1 MPAPSSSAQAGVD
14 RVSARQSGS
23 RHPRERWDR
32 CLPPLFFA
40 RSCTTDAP
48 PPPSASTAYVKKKKQ
63 KKRKQCL
70 TECPIRRIITV
81 FFSLSVCLSVC
92 PSICLFLSL
101 YRSILC
107 ILFSLSIFLPLSAS
121 VCVSLYLS
129 FSFTHIL
136 HFYIFLLLLSFSSIS
151 RVSLFLSLSI
161 FSSSGKAEK
170 DDVEE
175 TVEEEEEEKKKKK
188 KKEKE
193 KTTKKERKKRR
204 RKEEKREDR
213 RPKSE
218 QGRGRRRRL
227 RCPGGELARGWSTT
241 CAIMA
246 EVATKKSISV
256 VSNKKNE
263 VCGVQSNNGL
273 IDLDNITATHNKQLI
288 SLCDNNDDE
297 DDLVLTNNTR
307 NELATEDKSL
317 QELIENELAL
327 RICSNNGDKK
337 KKKKKKDDDD
347 DDDDDDDGDDDNDGN
362 GDGDGDDEIDEV
374 DDNNDIDNQ
383 DEKNR
388 LVKMDEIEEQ
398 QTGQPDT
405 VKRILLDRQEDQF
418 RVNTDFIVAELEHC
432 ALIGEPYGYQN
443 GHVSPITNVKPEDG
457 ANESKKEI
465 VDFDKD
471 KIDDDDDDDDDD
483 DKDAMIM
490 KKTNDEIERERKENE
505 KSEEKEE
512 GSIENENDLFLRST
526 KTNRS
531 SEEVIA
537 NLDDVKFE
545 SDDNNVDVESNR
557 SMEINISKVVDN
569 SSPLSCGDKYQQEEE
584 EEEEENKL
592 IESKSF
598 LKDTIELVETDLGKD
613 ECLEKKTT
621 WTNEQ
626 EEVIMDGQ
634 QSGGQFSDNFE
645 DPEQVALTSVIN
657 DKLKTIDTKES
668 LIDNTTEYFRN
679 DENVVVGGNTT
690 NNESSAM
697 IMDTIAE
704 VTNKVMESPQDVSS
718 NKSRSFDDVTLSQ
731 SETST
736 DAASTQEFIDMER
749 RVLSEE
755 NESNVERN
763 VVDDDDTKKMLEDD
777 LIDRRNDV
785 TLLTSYSNETT
796 REFDYDETANDS
808 RNERFEDNDKCQMS
822 DSTVLL
828 DNTEVVVSAQN
839 LAIFSESKRVESLL
853 IDSVDQSTDQ
863 AHKFD
868 SWMTVEEATRIE
880 EDVEIEKE
888 RHHEEILTIER
899 EDTNETIITDSD
911 RSTQDDHLAASS
923 PRAPLA
929 TPDDETSDIIN
940 VCDSESREEKITTT
954 SSTTA
959 TATTVMSSS
968 SKGAASVTNK
978 TKKKKIEGVAGN
990 DASPNLTPRTKK
1002 TKKSKKSD
1010 LEKENISVNS
1020 DLQDAS
1026 MHTGSRMINQETID
1040 FSDEDDL
1047 SNVNVKSLTQNYVSE
1062 ANRNEQERSNKERI
1076 ATGVSIKQL
1085 CRSFG
1090 DISNMS
1096 EADQA
1101 TFGRT
1106 NSVEIE
1112 EKAKSMGD
1120 LRVCEQG
1127 FSKFYKDAPVFA
1139 GVSVKALKSSF
1150 NKFDALSKKT
1160 VLHVRSVDAGKV
1172 QQQLN
1177 SVGQN
1182 GEANQ
1187 NCRSC
1192 GKVVFQMEQTKAE
1205 GLVWHKNCF
1214 RCVQCSKQLNVD
1226 NYESHESTLYC
1237 KPHFK
1242 ELFQPKP
1249 VEESDQSVRP
1259 RKPELI
1265 IRENEPKELPP
1276 DVVRASDK
1284 PDLGLEELSSLNVK
1298 SRFQVFEKAG
1308 TENTTNEIER
1318 SPSQI
1323 AVKRSPSILSKLA
1336 KFQAKGMDIGVA
1348 DESLNGIP
1356 YEESSES
1363 EEEEAA
1369 EDIEEVETEIVKAK
1383 RTTRER
1389 PISFSKMDDIK
1400 NRWESTSQQGR
1411 REVQREAR
1419 KEEIAGIRSR
1429 LFMGKQGKMKEMYQ
1443 QAVAGSERVT
1453 KINAAEEIQH
1463 STHARSIKE
1472 RFERGEPIAASDD
1485 ETDSKPKPEKAD
1497 EEVIA
1502 AGISRKSRS
1511 LFLEL
1516 DASAAKTGRP
1526 VTPVNPKTPADAP
1539 RRARDAFMVRQVS
1552 DDVVRSSDTTEEVHV
1567 ETSDISNK
1575 FKFFESYKEPEK
1587 QRKQFRITPPRDGQ
1601 VKQMDSPEREI
1612 YRDPDVVRADD
1623 RVDEVV
1629 HTDTARKM
1637 LSIFRQMEENACKE
1651 ELPEGPKPLKR
1662 FTPPPEDKFAKQ
1674 TASDSEEDEEEEG
1687 EESEADES
1695 AEERDPNYVRASDK
1709 VEDEF
1714 LKQAQ
1719 NAARAK
1725 TLRAKFEHWEETDGK
1740 PSNHNIAE
1748 MEIAQSTG
1756 DQSSIESASSLR
1768 ARFESLGS
1776 QTNESPRAPKIK
1788 VNRFVEIQ
1796 ASCTDVCESCKKKVY
1811 PLEKVETNNKIF
1823 HKQCFR
1829 CLQCNCVLRMDTF
1842 TLNNGKLYCIP
1853 HFKQLFITR
1862 GNYDEG
1868 FGVDPHKNKWATS
1881 NANQANVSPIAV
1893 SNGDL

>member
-1 MPAPSSSAQAGVD
+1 M
-14 RVSARQSGS
+14 
-23 RHPRERWDR
+23 
-32 CLPPLFFA
+32 
-40 RSCTTDAP
+40 
-48 PPPSASTAYVKKKKQ
+48 
-63 KKRKQCL
+63 
-70 TECPIRRIITV
+70 
-81 FFSLSVCLSVC
+81 
-92 PSICLFLSL
+92 
-101 YRSILC
+101 
-107 ILFSLSIFLPLSAS
+107 
-121 VCVSLYLS
+121 
-129 FSFTHIL
+129 
-136 HFYIFLLLLSFSSIS
+136 
-151 RVSLFLSLSI
+151 
-161 FSSSGKAEK
+161 
-170 DDVEE
+170 
-175 TVEEEEEEKKKKK
+175 
-188 KKEKE
+188 
-193 KTTKKERKKRR
+193 
-204 RKEEKREDR
+204 
-213 RPKSE
+213 
-218 QGRGRRRRL
+218 
-227 RCPGGELARGWSTT
+227 
-241 CAIMA
+241 
-246 EVATKKSISV
+246 
-256 VSNKKNE
+256 N
-263 VCGVQSNNGL
+263 
-273 IDLDNITATHNKQLI
+273 
-288 SLCDNNDDE
+288 
-297 DDLVLTNNTR
+297 
-307 NELATEDKSL
+307 
-317 QELIENELAL
+317 
-327 RICSNNGDKK
+327 
-337 KKKKKKDDDD
+337 
-347 DDDDDDDGDDDNDGN
+347 
-362 GDGDGDDEIDEV
+362 
-374 DDNNDIDNQ
+374 
-383 DEKNR
+383 
-388 LVKMDEIEEQ
+388 EIEEDEEQ
-398 QTGQPDT
+398 QQQQQQSGQSDT
-405 VKRILLDRQEDQF
+405 VKRILFDRQDDQF

-432 ALIGEPYGYQN
+432 ALIEEPYGYQN
-443 GHVSPITNVKPEDG
+443 GHVSPIITNNVKSEEHN
-457 ANESKKEI
+457 NEIKKEL

-471 KIDDDDDDDDDD
+471 KIDDV
-483 DKDAMIM
+483 KETFMI
-490 KKTNDEIERERKENE
+490 DQIDREIN
-505 KSEEKEE
+505 EKEE
-512 GSIENENDLFLRST
+512 NDKDKMEEMNVEKVEKDLFLRSN
-526 KTNRS
+526 KIYDEN
-531 SEEVIA
+531 VIP

-545 SDDNNVDVESNR
+545 IDDNNVDIESNR
-557 SMEINISKVVDN
+557 STEINISNYMDN
-569 SSPLSCGDKYQQEEE
+569 SSPLSCRNKYQQEEE
-584 EEEEENKL
+584 EEEEEEEEGL
-592 IESKSF
+592 IDNKSF
-598 LKDTIELVETDLGKD
+598 SNNTFDRIETEIIDD
-613 ECLEKKTT
+613 ELSEKKIIDRTDDT
-621 WTNEQ
+621 WMNKREESEQ
-626 EEVIMDGQ
+626 SE
-634 QSGGQFSDNFE
+634 GQFSDNFE
-645 DPEQVALTSVIN
+645 DPEKCSMTSINN
-657 DKLKTIDTKES
+657 DKLNTIDTNES
-668 LIDNTTEYFRN
+668 IIDNNKMEYFRN
-679 DENVVVGGNTT
+679 DDNNIVVGNQSINESTTMIAEIT
-690 NNESSAM
+690 NNNS
-697 IMDTIAE
+697 
-704 VTNKVMESPQDVSS
+704 KVIESPQDVSS

-755 NESNVERN
+755 NESIVIERN
-763 VVDDDDTKKMLEDD
+763 NDDDNKRFSEDD
-777 LIDRRNDV
+777 IDLRNDV
-785 TLLTSYSNETT
+785 QSLKTYNKDTTKEYDFEET
-796 REFDYDETANDS
+796 NDL
-808 RNERFEDNDKCQMS
+808 RNFERFEINDTRQQQLT
-822 DSTVLL
+822 DSTILL
-828 DNTEVVVSAQN
+828 EKTEIVVSAKN
-839 LAIFSESKRVESLL
+839 VAIHSETNKRVESFM
-853 IDSVDQSTDQ
+853 IDKTDRSSTNDQIN
-863 AHKFD
+863 KFD

-940 VCDSESREEKITTT
+940 VCD
-954 SSTTA
+954 
-959 TATTVMSSS
+959 
-968 SKGAASVTNK
+968 
-978 TKKKKIEGVAGN
+978 
-990 DASPNLTPRTKK
+990 
-1002 TKKSKKSD
+1002 
-1010 LEKENISVNS
+1010 
-1020 DLQDAS
+1020 
-1026 MHTGSRMINQETID
+1026 
-1040 FSDEDDL
+1040 
-1047 SNVNVKSLTQNYVSE
+1047 
-1062 ANRNEQERSNKERI
+1062 
-1076 ATGVSIKQL
+1076 
-1085 CRSFG
+1085 
-1090 DISNMS
+1090 
-1096 EADQA
+1096 
-1101 TFGRT
+1101 
-1106 NSVEIE
+1106 
-1112 EKAKSMGD
+1112 
-1120 LRVCEQG
+1120 
-1127 FSKFYKDAPVFA
+1127 
-1139 GVSVKALKSSF
+1139 KSSF

-1177 SVGQN
+1177 AVGQN

-1363 EEEEAA
+1363 EEEEPT

-1796 ASCTDVCESCKKKVY
+1796 ASCTDVCESCEKKVY

>member
-1 MPAPSSSAQAGVD
+1 
-14 RVSARQSGS
+14 
-23 RHPRERWDR
+23 
-32 CLPPLFFA
+32 
-40 RSCTTDAP
+40 
-48 PPPSASTAYVKKKKQ
+48 
-63 KKRKQCL
+63 
-70 TECPIRRIITV
+70 
-81 FFSLSVCLSVC
+81 
-92 PSICLFLSL
+92 
-101 YRSILC
+101 
-107 ILFSLSIFLPLSAS
+107 
-121 VCVSLYLS
+121 
-129 FSFTHIL
+129 
-136 HFYIFLLLLSFSSIS
+136 
-151 RVSLFLSLSI
+151 
-161 FSSSGKAEK
+161 
-170 DDVEE
+170 
-175 TVEEEEEEKKKKK
+175 
-188 KKEKE
+188 
-193 KTTKKERKKRR
+193 
-204 RKEEKREDR
+204 
-213 RPKSE
+213 
-218 QGRGRRRRL
+218 
-227 RCPGGELARGWSTT
+227 
-241 CAIMA
+241 MA

-337 KKKKKKDDDD
+337 MDKKNDDDD
-347 DDDDDDDGDDDNDGN
+347 ENDVV
-362 GDGDGDDEIDEV
+362 D
-374 DDNNDIDNQ
+374 DDNNDDNIDNIE

-388 LVKMDEIEEQ
+388 LVKMNEIEEDEEQ
-398 QTGQPDT
+398 QQQQQQQQQQSGQSDT
-405 VKRILLDRQEDQF
+405 VKRILFDRQDDQF

-432 ALIGEPYGYQN
+432 ALIEEPYGYQN
-443 GHVSPITNVKPEDG
+443 GHVSPIITNNVKSEEHN
-457 ANESKKEI
+457 NEIKKEL

-471 KIDDDDDDDDDD
+471 KIDDVKETFMIDQIDRERNKKEED
-483 DKDAMIM
+483 DKD
-490 KKTNDEIERERKENE
+490 
-505 KSEEKEE
+505 KEE
-512 GSIENENDLFLRST
+512 EMNVEKVEKDLFLRSN
-526 KTNRS
+526 KIHDEN
-531 SEEVIA
+531 VIP

-545 SDDNNVDVESNR
+545 IDDNSVDIESNR
-557 SMEINISKVVDN
+557 STEINISNFMDN
-569 SSPLSCGDKYQQEEE
+569 PSPLSCRNKYQQEEE
-584 EEEEENKL
+584 KEEEEEEGL
-592 IESKSF
+592 IDNKSF
-598 LKDTIELVETDLGKD
+598 SNNTFDRIETEIIDD
-613 ECLEKKTT
+613 ELSEKKIIDRTDDT
-621 WTNEQ
+621 WMNKRDEGEQ
-626 EEVIMDGQ
+626 SE
-634 QSGGQFSDNFE
+634 GQFSDNFE
-645 DPEQVALTSVIN
+645 DPDKFSMTSINN
-657 DKLKTIDTKES
+657 DKLNTIDTNES
-668 LIDNTTEYFRN
+668 LIDNNKMEYFRN
-679 DENVVVGGNTT
+679 DDNIVVGNQSINESTTMIAEIT
-690 NNESSAM
+690 NNNS
-697 IMDTIAE
+697 
-704 VTNKVMESPQDVSS
+704 KVIESPQDVSS

-755 NESNVERN
+755 NESINIERN
-763 VVDDDDTKKMLEDD
+763 NDDDNKRFSEDD
-777 LIDRRNDV
+777 LDLRNDV
-785 TLLTSYSNETT
+785 QSLKTYNKDTT
-796 REFDYDETANDS
+796 KEFDFEEANDI
-808 RNERFEDNDKCQMS
+808 RNFERFEINDTRQQLT
-822 DSTVLL
+822 DSTILL
-828 DNTEVVVSAQN
+828 EKTEIVVSAKN
-839 LAIFSESKRVESLL
+839 VAILSETNKRVESFM
-853 IDSVDQSTDQ
+853 IDKTDRSTTDQ
-863 AHKFD
+863 INKFD

-940 VCDSESREEKITTT
+940 VCD
-954 SSTTA
+954 
-959 TATTVMSSS
+959 
-968 SKGAASVTNK
+968 
-978 TKKKKIEGVAGN
+978 
-990 DASPNLTPRTKK
+990 
-1002 TKKSKKSD
+1002 
-1010 LEKENISVNS
+1010 
-1020 DLQDAS
+1020 
-1026 MHTGSRMINQETID
+1026 
-1040 FSDEDDL
+1040 
-1047 SNVNVKSLTQNYVSE
+1047 
-1062 ANRNEQERSNKERI
+1062 
-1076 ATGVSIKQL
+1076 

-1096 EADQA
+1096 EADQT

-1106 NSVEIE
+1106 NSMEIE

-1127 FSKFYKDAPVFA
+1127 FSKFCKDAPVFA
-1139 GVSVKALKSSF
+1139 GVSVKALRASYCSLANLTSEGKEKDQILGRPRFEKSSF

-1177 SVGQN
+1177 AVGQN

-1363 EEEEAA
+1363 EEEEPT

-1796 ASCTDVCESCKKKVY
+1796 ASCTDVCESCEKKVY

>member
-940 VCDSESREEKITTT
+940 VCD
-954 SSTTA
+954 
-959 TATTVMSSS
+959 
-968 SKGAASVTNK
+968 
-978 TKKKKIEGVAGN
+978 
-990 DASPNLTPRTKK
+990 
-1002 TKKSKKSD
+1002 
-1010 LEKENISVNS
+1010 
-1020 DLQDAS
+1020 
-1026 MHTGSRMINQETID
+1026 
-1040 FSDEDDL
+1040 
-1047 SNVNVKSLTQNYVSE
+1047 
-1062 ANRNEQERSNKERI
+1062 
-1076 ATGVSIKQL
+1076 
-1085 CRSFG
+1085 
-1090 DISNMS
+1090 
-1096 EADQA
+1096 
-1101 TFGRT
+1101 
-1106 NSVEIE
+1106 
-1112 EKAKSMGD
+1112 
-1120 LRVCEQG
+1120 
-1127 FSKFYKDAPVFA
+1127 
-1139 GVSVKALKSSF
+1139 KSSF